1 MATHSIYTLIKRLRL
16 LRKKSG
22 LTQEQFAERIGLSYK
37 YFQQIELG
45 NKRELRISTLDRLAQ
60 GLGLATWELIHP
72 KREPKLR
79 KR

>member
-1 MATHSIYTLIKRLRL
+1 
-16 LRKKSG
+16 
-22 LTQEQFAERIGLSYK
+22 LSYK

-72 KREPKLR
+72 KREPKLK